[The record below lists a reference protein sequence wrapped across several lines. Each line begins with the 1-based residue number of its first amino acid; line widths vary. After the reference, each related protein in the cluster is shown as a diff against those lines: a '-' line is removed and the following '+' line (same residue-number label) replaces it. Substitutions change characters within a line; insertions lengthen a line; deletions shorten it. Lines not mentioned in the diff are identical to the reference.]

1 MEAHIFFMK
10 TSSQSVKHE
19 NLLAFK
25 RAELQYISSAK
36 EMSELLTKSFV
47 TFDNSRIFIG
57 MAAITSVRKD

>member
-1 MEAHIFFMK
+1 MEAHKFFMK